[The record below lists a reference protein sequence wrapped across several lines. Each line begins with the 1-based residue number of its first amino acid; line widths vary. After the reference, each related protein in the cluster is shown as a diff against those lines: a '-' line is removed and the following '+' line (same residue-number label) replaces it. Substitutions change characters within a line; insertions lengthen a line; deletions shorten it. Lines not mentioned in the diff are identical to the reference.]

1 MISNDNI
8 KEMVGTAMKEGPMN
22 HEKRQKLLTAL
33 TLDGTDPDEAE
44 LMLDAAIQEAEQQQ
58 QAQSGLR
65 RCPKC
70 GTEVDAFTAR
80 CPVCGF
86 EFRDEQALGVVQTL
100 YEQLAQAERQS
111 PNREEQNQRKEQ
123 ILRAFQLP
131 DNREQLLEFLTMAAP
146 NAKKQGL
153 IDRYLNTF
161 WKRFAAMSLL
171 IYTISL
177 ILLRYGFK
185 DENTQEFSLA
195 MDMVGT
201 MFVSALYGI
210 PIAYWWAKKVKGA
223 SATIDYNRF
232 APIWREK
239 AQQALAKLRPLSN
252 GADDEAI
259 IANYE
264 KALK

>member
-1 MISNDNI
+1 MTSTDHI
-8 KEMVGTAMKEGPMN
+8 KEMVNTAMEKGVIN
-22 HEKRQKLLTAL
+22 HDERQRLLDAITRN
-33 TLDGTDPDEAE
+33 GTDPDEAE
-44 LMLDAAIQEAEQQQ
+44 LLLDAAIQDAEQRKRE
-58 QAQSGLR
+58 QSGKR

-70 GTEVDAFTAR
+70 GTEVDVFAAR
-80 CPVCGF
+80 CPVCGH
-86 EFRDEQALGVVQTL
+86 EFRDEKAMGVVQKL
-100 YEQLAQAERQS
+100 YEQLAEAERQS

-123 ILRAFQLP
+123 ILNAFQLP
-131 DNREQLLEFLTMAAP
+131 DNREELLEFLAMAAP

-239 AQQALAKLRPLSN
+239 AQQALQRLRPLSH
-252 GADDEAI
+252 GGDDEAI

-264 KALK
+264 KHLK